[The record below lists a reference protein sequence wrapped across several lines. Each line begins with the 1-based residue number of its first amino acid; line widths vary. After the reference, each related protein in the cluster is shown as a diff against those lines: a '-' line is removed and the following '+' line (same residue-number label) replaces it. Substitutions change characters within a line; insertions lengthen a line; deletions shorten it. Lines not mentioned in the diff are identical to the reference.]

1 MFNTIEKLIT
11 IRNLKPKKKEG
22 FLKVISIFSFLG
34 IMLGVATLI
43 IVMSVMNGFRT
54 ELTDKILG
62 FNPHITIKPYTN
74 NVSQDFYLNIRN
86 EYKNSNII
94 KTFSSEAVIT
104 MNDKAKGVLVR
115 GIDTNQI
122 DKIKLFNSN
131 NIIDGTILNFKQNT
145 VVIGKQLAIELG
157 VVVGDRLNI
166 MSSTSSSTLLGLVP
180 KQSVYK
186 IVSVFSSGLYDYDR
200 NVVFFTINDSLSFF
214 EKSENDIVLEMY
226 VKDPLNA
233 DRYKGEIQRKN
244 PNLFVT
250 SWSDLNK
257 SFLSALKV
265 ERNVM
270 FLILTLIIIVAAF
283 NIISGL
289 TILIKNKTKE
299 IAILKALGLSKQS
312 IIKSFFLTG
321 FLIGL
326 IATIAGVLLGVIFS
340 IYIEEIR
347 QFLSS
352 VFNLQIFPEDVY
364 FLNKMPSEINVN
376 SILLISIF
384 SIVISSLASFL
395 TDPMFR
401 GAPALFSPQVQ
412 LFSCH
417 RTGPFRGL

>member
-11 IRNLKPKKKEG
+11 VRNLKPKKKEG

-94 KTFSSEAVIT
+94 KTFSSEAVIM

-122 DKIKLFNSN
+122 DEIKLFNNN

-157 VVVGDRLNI
+157 VVVGDRINI

-200 NVVFFTINDSLSFF
+200 NVVFFTINDSFSFF

-233 DRYKGEIQRKN
+233 DRYKSEIQRKN

-326 IATIAGVLLGVIFS
+326 IATIAGVLLGIIFS

-364 FLNKMPSEINVN
+364 FLDKMPSEISVN

-384 SIVISSLASFL
+384 SIFISSLASFFPSL
-395 TDPMFR
+395 VVTKIEPIK
-401 GAPALFSPQVQ
+401 ALKYE
-412 LFSCH
+412 
-417 RTGPFRGL
+417 

>member
-11 IRNLKPKKKEG
+11 VRNLKPKKKEG

-74 NVSQDFYLNIRN
+74 SVSQDFYLNIRN

-94 KTFSSEAVIT
+94 KTFSSEAVIM

-122 DKIKLFNSN
+122 DEIKLFNNN

-157 VVVGDRLNI
+157 VVVGDRINI

-200 NVVFFTINDSLSFF
+200 NVVFFTINDSFSFF

-233 DRYKGEIQRKN
+233 DIYKGEIQRKN

-326 IATIAGVLLGVIFS
+326 IATIAGVLLGIIFS

-364 FLNKMPSEINVN
+364 FLDKMPSEISVN

-384 SIVISSLASFL
+384 SIFISSLASFFPSL
-395 TDPMFR
+395 VVTKIEPIK
-401 GAPALFSPQVQ
+401 ALKYE
-412 LFSCH
+412 
-417 RTGPFRGL
+417 